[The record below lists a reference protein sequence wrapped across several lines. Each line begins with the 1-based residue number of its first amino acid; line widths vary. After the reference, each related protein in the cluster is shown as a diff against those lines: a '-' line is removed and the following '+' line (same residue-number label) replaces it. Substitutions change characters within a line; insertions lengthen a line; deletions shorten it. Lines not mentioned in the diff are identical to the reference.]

1 MSKFDILTKYI
12 SMIQPDSIGE
22 FVIDKEN
29 DGTTEHPIQM
39 PFVGYSE
46 IVNNFIDDV
55 YVFEERNK
63 DMELT
68 RYGDILKD
76 NGLEWDTES
85 MKNADVSNL
94 NAQCVLALIMGAVR
108 AERFC
113 DGALLDFFKSGYIL
127 KWLERLKSIE

>member
-12 SMIQPDSIGE
+12 SMIQTDNIGE

-29 DGTTEHPIQM
+29 DGMTEHPIQM

-46 IVNNFIDDV
+46 MVHNFIDDV
-55 YVFEERNK
+55 YTFEKSNK

-68 RYGDILKD
+68 RYGEILKD
-76 NGLEWDTES
+76 NGLEWDSES
-85 MKNADVSNL
+85 MKSADISNL
-94 NAQCVLALIMGAVR
+94 NLQCVMALIMGAVR

>member
-12 SMIQPDSIGE
+12 NRIQAGSLGKW
-22 FVIDKEN
+22 VIDKEN
-29 DGTTEHPIQM
+29 DGTPEHPIQM
-39 PFVGYSE
+39 PFVDYSE
-46 IVNNFIDDV
+46 MVHNFIDDV
-55 YVFEERNK
+55 YTFEKSNK

-68 RYGDILKD
+68 RYGEILKD
-76 NGLEWDTES
+76 NGLEWDSES
-85 MKNADVSNL
+85 MKSADISNL
-94 NAQCVLALIMGAVR
+94 NLQCVLALIMAAVR

>member
-29 DGTTEHPIQM
+29 DGTPEHPIQM

-46 IVNNFIDDV
+46 MVHNFIDDV
-55 YVFEERNK
+55 YTFEKSNK

-68 RYGDILKD
+68 RYGEILKD
-76 NGLEWDTES
+76 NGLEWDLES
-85 MKNADVSNL
+85 MKSADISNL
-94 NAQCVLALIMGAVR
+94 NLQCGMARILGAVR